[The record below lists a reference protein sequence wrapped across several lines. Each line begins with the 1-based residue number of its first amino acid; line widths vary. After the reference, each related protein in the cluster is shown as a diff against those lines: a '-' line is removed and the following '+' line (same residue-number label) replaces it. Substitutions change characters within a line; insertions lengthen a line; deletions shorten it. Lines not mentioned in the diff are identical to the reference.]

1 MRINKMMRTV
11 GRSVWRIFM
20 WILDLKGLRLRDNY
34 TVQLVTMDR
43 SKYRQF
49 TQSGYEPPT
58 FVVTKSL

>member
-49 TQSGYEPPT
+49 TQSGYESPT

>member
-1 MRINKMMRTV
+1 
-11 GRSVWRIFM
+11 M
-20 WILDLKGLRLRDNY
+20 WILELKGLRLRDNY
-34 TVQLVTMDR
+34 TVQLVTMDS